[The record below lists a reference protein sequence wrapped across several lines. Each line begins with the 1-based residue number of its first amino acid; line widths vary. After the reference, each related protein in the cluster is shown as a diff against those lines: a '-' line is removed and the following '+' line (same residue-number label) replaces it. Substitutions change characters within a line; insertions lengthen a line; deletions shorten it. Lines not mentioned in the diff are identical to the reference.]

1 MAKERKTIEQALGK
15 KMHEIGKQQEVVQ
28 TENKLLKKMQEE
40 ANALDEEL
48 KKLDG

>member
-15 KMHEIGKQQEVVQ
+15 KMHEISIQQDVVQ
-28 TENKLLKKMQEE
+28 RENKLLKKLNDE
-40 ANALDEEL
+40 ANVLDEEL